1 MEHKILKRYP
11 IGNKRFIWKQKD
23 YTLSTFSG
31 FPQSGTQE
39 GDIDVVADRYAK
51 HHKEAGFNLME
62 LGWVE
67 HEGSW
72 AAVEACEKN
81 EINLIF
87 QDMSLMGGM
96 SFHYAD
102 RHCTRE
108 EIKAVVDKLKDK
120 KYTIGYYV
128 WDEPQSDAQMAEA
141 RRQMDILQELD
152 PEALLFTV
160 AVPDYNPDPD
170 RKINLGTNT
179 RLLGYTWENGK
190 YAPYIEKFAEKMDPP
205 VMSFDYYPIG
215 NYFNVWPGHQYS
227 KEKQLDDSHML
238 LSMALNRK
246 VAKDRNIPFW
256 FYYQGYRLYKN
267 YTAEEDFVF
276 PMVRSFMYAAVL
288 YGAKGLQNYAT
299 GEKGNRFLNPDGSK
313 GDFYEDQKKI
323 NFEIINLG
331 NTLMA
336 LDSKLIYHSSDLLP
350 DSPFTGKY
358 FNTIE
363 ESSIFAGELPKRT
376 SIGEL
381 EDEYGNRYA
390 VILNRDFFESA
401 DIKLSMKDDFRVYEV
416 SKEDGK
422 QKVLFD
428 SVNELPLTL
437 NPGDAVLYR
446 FQKADEEAFTI
457 EYELA
462 E

>member
-1 MEHKILKRYP
+1 MEHKVLKRYP
-11 IGNKRFIWKQKD
+11 LGNKRFNWKQKD
-23 YTLSTFSG
+23 YAISTFSG
-31 FPQSGTQE
+31 FPQSGAQE
-39 GDIDVVADRYAK
+39 GDINEVADKYAK
-51 HHKEAGFNLME
+51 YHKEAHFNLME
-62 LGWVE
+62 LGWVQ
-67 HEGSW
+67 HEGAW

-87 QDMSLMGGM
+87 QDLSMIGGM

-108 EIKAVVDKLKDK
+108 EIKEVVDKLKDK

-152 PEALLFTV
+152 PDALLFTV

-170 RKINLGTNT
+170 RRINLGTNT
-179 RLLGYTWENGK
+179 RLLGDTWENGR
-190 YAPYIEKFAEKMDPP
+190 YAPYIERFAEKMDPP
-205 VMSFDYYPIG
+205 VMSFDYYPVG
-215 NYFNVWPGHQYS
+215 DYFNVWPGHKFSY
-227 KEKQLDDSHML
+227 ENQLDDSFML
-238 LSMALNRK
+238 LTMCVSRD
-246 VAKDRNIPFW
+246 VAKKRNIPFW
-256 FYYQGYRLYKN
+256 FYYQGYKLYKCTN
-267 YTAEEDFVF
+267 EEDFIF
-276 PMVRSFMYAAVL
+276 PMVRCFMYSAVL

-299 GEKGNRFLNPDGSK
+299 GEKGNRFMNPDGSK

-323 NFEIINLG
+323 NFEIKNLG

-336 LDSKLIYHSSDLLP
+336 LDSKLIIHSDDLLP
-350 DSPFTGKY
+350 GCEYTKPY
-358 FNTIE
+358 FNKVE
-363 ESSIFAGELPKRT
+363 ESKIFSGTLPKRC

-381 EDEYGNRYA
+381 EDEYGNSYA
-390 VILNRDFFESA
+390 VILNRDFYKDAEF
-401 DIKLSMKDDFRVYEV
+401 KLGLKDSFRVYEV

-422 QKVLFD
+422 QRVIND
-428 SVNELPLTL
+428 GANEITVKL

-446 FQKADEEAFTI
+446 FQKASEEAFTI
-457 EYELA
+457 EYELS